1 MPSIRTL
8 LAFIVGLLLFAAP
21 AAATWSIVIVNV
33 LTGEVAVGIATCL
46 TGFDLRPNTVVIVP
60 GYGAAAAQSFV
71 GPLSLRILIR
81 DGLLS
86 GDSAGQILAA
96 LAAADVGHQQRQ
108 YGIVSLTGGE
118 ATFTGSGAGPWAGGV
133 VGQTGNF
140 RYSIQGNVLTGQP
153 VITNAEQAI
162 LSTPGGLPD
171 KLMAAM
177 EAARAMGGDGRC
189 SCSPSNPPACGSP
202 PANFTKSS
210 HIGMMVVSRPSDLDA
225 PCNGS
230 AGCGA
235 GDYWLDLNVANQS
248 AAALDPVL
256 QLQSLFNTWKANQ
269 IGRPDHYESLATLS
283 ATTIRANGVDTVTAT
298 VELRDAQGNP
308 IGNTVPL
315 AVDLAP
321 SSTVP
326 SVTFGPVVTEP
337 NGTYSFTMQGDLD
350 SGTAVLDIAAIDSF
364 GRVGLWPQPVV
375 TVTDLFGACGSGA
388 IPDGQGGAL
397 PALKVDGSAGVS
409 RVVDVGY
416 AQPFTLTLEPPV
428 GVPSTF
434 PVGMFALWLNSGQPA
449 SGSPVSLGSGG
460 SLCFTPSL
468 LLPSAS
474 NVLLADSFGLGGL
487 IAATPTPW
495 SLTIP
500 GLPLVLDAS
509 LQGVMMVDPQ
519 ANLAATNAI
528 YLRLRSLP
536 PPEIATISPPSPSSG
551 QLVTV
556 TGSSFFNGIAGRI
569 GTTALPLALLNPTQ
583 IQFTM
588 PAGVVCDSQLD
599 LANPGSPLV
608 SASIN
613 ATPVIT
619 SLPISSGPSA
629 GGGTFFVIGAN
640 MLGTTV
646 TIGGVP
652 MIVTSQTPTAVI
664 GQAPPGVSGPALVV
678 VTNANGCQTTGTYTY
693 L

>member
-1 MPSIRTL
+1 M
-8 LAFIVGLLLFAAP
+8 
-21 AAATWSIVIVNV
+21 
-33 LTGEVAVGIATCL
+33 
-46 TGFDLRPNTVVIVP
+46 
-60 GYGAAAAQSFV
+60 
-71 GPLSLRILIR
+71 
-81 DGLLS
+81 
-86 GDSAGQILAA
+86 
-96 LAAADVGHQQRQ
+96 
-108 YGIVSLTGGE
+108 
-118 ATFTGSGAGPWAGGV
+118 
-133 VGQTGNF
+133 
-140 RYSIQGNVLTGQP
+140 
-153 VITNAEQAI
+153 
-162 LSTPGGLPD
+162 
-171 KLMAAM
+171 
-177 EAARAMGGDGRC
+177 
-189 SCSPSNPPACGSP
+189 
-202 PANFTKSS
+202 
-210 HIGMMVVSRPSDLDA
+210 
-225 PCNGS
+225 
-230 AGCGA
+230 
-235 GDYWLDLNVANQS
+235 
-248 AAALDPVL
+248 
-256 QLQSLFNTWKANQ
+256 
-269 IGRPDHYESLATLS
+269 
-283 ATTIRANGVDTVTAT
+283 
-298 VELRDAQGNP
+298 
-308 IGNTVPL
+308 
-315 AVDLAP
+315 
-321 SSTVP
+321 
-326 SVTFGPVVTEP
+326 
-337 NGTYSFTMQGDLD
+337 
-350 SGTAVLDIAAIDSF
+350 
-364 GRVGLWPQPVV
+364 
-375 TVTDLFGACGSGA
+375 
-388 IPDGQGGAL
+388 
-397 PALKVDGSAGVS
+397 
-409 RVVDVGY
+409 
-416 AQPFTLTLEPPV
+416 
-428 GVPSTF
+428 
-434 PVGMFALWLNSGQPA
+434 
-449 SGSPVSLGSGG
+449 SLGSGG

-588 PAGVVCDSQLD
+588 PAGVACDSQLD

-608 SASIN
+608 SAPIN

-664 GQAPPGVSGPALVV
+664 GQAPPGVAGPALVV